1 MLLSMNEGI
10 KKEIL
15 YDITQALKILEERET
30 TDIEELK
37 VLSDHAIEDIA
48 VQKDLEL
55 VTITVLLYSIYKVVP
70 CMQKDNYQK
79 LVAGLTSLKNA
90 LQRGDLGGYNRNI
103 KNLYALV
110 RQCNAK
116 VQEHLQDVMHAARI
130 KKGTSLLQRGLS
142 IGQAAGL
149 MGLSNWDLQPYA
161 GKTTALGEHDER
173 IPAQKR
179 VVAALTVFGMRP

>member
-1 MLLSMNEGI
+1 MLHSMEESI

-15 YDITQALKILEERET
+15 YDIGQAIEILKSRET
-30 TDIEELK
+30 KDVEELRI
-37 VLSDHAIEDIA
+37 LSDHAIEDIA

-70 CMQKDNYQK
+70 CMQKDNYQN
-79 LVAGLTSLKNA
+79 LLTGLTALKNA
-90 LQRGDLGGYNRNI
+90 LQRGDLGSYNRNVR
-103 KNLYALV
+103 NLYAIV
-110 RQCNAK
+110 RRCNAK

-130 KKGTSLLQRGLS
+130 KKGTVLLQRGLS

-161 GKTTALGEHDER
+161 GKTTALGEHQES
-173 IPAQKR
+173 IPAEKR
-179 VVAALTVFGMRP
+179 LLTAFAVFGMK